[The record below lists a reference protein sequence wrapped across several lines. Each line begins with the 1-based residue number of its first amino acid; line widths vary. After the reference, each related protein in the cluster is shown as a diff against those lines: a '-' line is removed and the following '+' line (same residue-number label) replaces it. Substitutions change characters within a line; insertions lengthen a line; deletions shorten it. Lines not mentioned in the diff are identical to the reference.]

1 MTISITKPTVGGSEN
16 TWGTTVNT
24 ALDTIVDGINGASG
38 TIAPDL
44 STLTIN
50 GTDVTATAAELNIL
64 DGLVATTAELN
75 VLDGVTATTAE
86 LNVLD
91 GVVATTAEINHVN
104 GTTSNI
110 QTQLNTLTT
119 SVAAVAGVP
128 SGSIIL
134 WSGAANAVPAGYVL
148 CNGTNNTPDLRN
160 RFVVGA
166 GSTYAVGA
174 TGGSANATVVAH
186 THTLN
191 AGSTSTKSLTGTF
204 DTSKPN
210 AATGIVSI
218 NATGIGPAG
227 DGAQYSGARYTINAS
242 HSHTLS
248 GSTDST
254 GSSSTNAN
262 LPPYYALCY
271 IMKT

>member
-1 MTISITKPTVGGSEN
+1 M
-16 TWGTTVNT
+16 
-24 ALDTIVDGINGASG
+24 
-38 TIAPDL
+38 
-44 STLTIN
+44 
-50 GTDVTATAAELNIL
+50 
-64 DGLVATTAELN
+64 
-75 VLDGVTATTAE
+75 
-86 LNVLD
+86 D

-218 NATGIGPAG
+218 TP
-227 DGAQYSGARYTINAS
+227 QV
-242 HSHTLS
+242 
-248 GSTDST
+248 
-254 GSSSTNAN
+254 
-262 LPPYYALCY
+262 
-271 IMKT
+271 